1 MVDYFAF
8 AIRLEIFDFS
18 VGEFLMYFVETFLK
32 RGGPVY
38 FRLALAEQVKV
49 WADDNADHMF
59 RLLSLG
65 VSGV

>member
-1 MVDYFAF
+1 M
-8 AIRLEIFDFS
+8 S
-18 VGEFLMYFVETFLK
+18 VGEFLMYFVETFLE

-49 WADDNADHMF
+49 WAVDNADHMF